1 MPFRW
6 LVHLFSGAVWAEW
19 QQLPAVTKWEVTLC
33 LSEGFFKSSLEPF
46 ITLQESI
53 KTETRLF
60 HEMFL
65 WLKRTSSSLISDR
78 TSTLTRLSDTVRLA
92 STFATEGEYNLQG
105 QTVFSL
111 NCHWLIHQ
119 CSSGNNYSVYVWC
132 KCLCQMKPH
141 FVFCGCLIHDNLANA
156 FRSWENC
163 LLPSVMTGAVLKIWV
178 MREKEIHIHC
188 HTHIATHTYSYTNK
202 QTKNCHCNVSINPH
216 GFNFSPCRSVRFWLK
231 QTEINLI
238 DLCKVTPE

>member
-1 MPFRW
+1 
-6 LVHLFSGAVWAEW
+6 
-19 QQLPAVTKWEVTLC
+19 
-33 LSEGFFKSSLEPF
+33 
-46 ITLQESI
+46 
-53 KTETRLF
+53 
-60 HEMFL
+60 MFL

-78 TSTLTRLSDTVRLA
+78 TSTLTRLSDTMRLA

-156 FRSWENC
+156 FRSWDNC
-163 LLPSVMTGAVLKIWV
+163 LLPSVMTGLQWES
-178 MREKEIHIHC
+178 RSDLEEINTHTD
-188 HTHIATHTYSYTNK
+188 THISVYKQTNK
-202 QTKNCHCNVSINPH
+202 QTKSPLQCQCNPC
-216 GFNFSPCRSVRFWLK
+216 GFYLPPYGCASFWLEK
-231 QTEINLI
+231 TESNFF
-238 DLCKVTPE
+238 DLYKVTLE

>member
-1 MPFRW
+1 MRSDT
-6 LVHLFSGAVWAEW
+6 V
-19 QQLPAVTKWEVTLC
+19 C
-33 LSEGFFKSSLEPF
+33 ISEGFFKSSLEPF

-163 LLPSVMTGAVLKIWV
+163 LLPSDMTGAVLEIWV
-178 MREKEIHIHC
+178 MKEKEIRIHS
-188 HTHIATHTYSYTNK
+188 HTHIQTNK
-202 QTKNCHCNVSINPH
+202 KLP
-216 GFNFSPCRSVRFWLK
+216 L
-231 QTEINLI
+231 
-238 DLCKVTPE
+238 